1 MHVCM
6 YVRMYVFMYV
16 YISMRLCT
24 YVCMH
29 ACVQI
34 CIYVCVYIYMCMYI
48 CNYMYINYIY
58 MFIYIVYI
66 PMCKRMYVNPDVVY
80 SHPHHPAELD
90 VFANCALS
98 PMSVP
103 RQAERNQVPTWYFNG
118 PPDHALRRE
127 ILDMRI

>member
-1 MHVCM
+1 M
-6 YVRMYVFMYV
+6 Y
-16 YISMRLCT
+16 L
-24 YVCMH
+24 CMH
-29 ACVQI
+29 ACMCADMHI
-34 CIYVCVYIYMCMYI
+34 CMCI
-48 CNYMYINYIY
+48 HIHVHVYMYINDIYIY

-118 PPDHALRRE
+118 PPEHALRRE